1 MRCHVKSKERP
12 RSRYEFEDSMTFS
25 EKSVSGRRVVD
36 QWNVA
41 TKSECCHLYKDILV
55 LLFIFV
61 VALVQNCVLLMA
73 LSSTENL

>member
-12 RSRYEFEDSMTFS
+12 RSRNDVEDSMTFS

-41 TKSECCHLYKDILV
+41 SKLECGYLYEGILALTKITLYRPS
-55 LLFIFV
+55 F
-61 VALVQNCVLLMA
+61 
-73 LSSTENL
+73 S